1 MSAKEVRIQATAVG
15 TRQDLK
21 EILALAAVGKLRCQ
35 TVERPLS
42 QVNEVLDQ
50 LRQGEVTGRIVLRPS

>member
-1 MSAKEVRIQATAVG
+1 
-15 TRQDLK
+15 LK